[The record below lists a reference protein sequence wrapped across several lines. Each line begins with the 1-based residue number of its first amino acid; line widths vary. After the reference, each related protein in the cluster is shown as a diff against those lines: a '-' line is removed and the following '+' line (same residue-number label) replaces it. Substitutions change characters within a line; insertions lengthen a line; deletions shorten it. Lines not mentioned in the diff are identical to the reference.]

1 MHAFLHQLRVSLSLH
16 FRNRMALIYGYL
28 FPTIFLIAF
37 WVLYRYDRVPLAR
50 HMGEL
55 LTVTALGGA
64 CFGLPTTMVSERER
78 GVWRRYRLAPVRTGT
93 LLSSTIAARY
103 VLLVLAGLLQVA
115 LAMLIGMPLPNH
127 PLDLWIA
134 FTFVAFA
141 LLGLG
146 LVIATLADNVPAVQA
161 LGQCIFLPM
170 LIIGGV
176 AVQLT
181 SLPEW
186 AQHVSA
192 FFPGR
197 YAVEAMQTSVTG
209 AGPRRDAIQPAG
221 AAADRA
227 GRIRCRHPDVP
238 LGCRAAFRRARRQG
252 AGSPWRSPRGP
263 PSACSP
269 RPAAAS
275 APSPSSPSTRRRRS
289 PMSAWCRRRPRRRRR
304 RRNPRH
310 QRPSPGAASPPDEA
324 RPAPPPEA
332 PRADA
337 GRPAPETSGKPAP
350 QPRAA
355 TPPPAA
361 ANGKAPAQPSTKGPP
376 EPLLPEPASWQQV
389 TPAHIDEVMF
399 ERLPSDSGVVSPIAR
414 ADEPMEPELETELE
428 EVRTRLVTWG
438 PARVADPVQRVRN
451 LLYVAAVPDVFQIPL
466 ERYVPHVVFER
477 LQGDVPKDDLI
488 KILFWVATHPAGG
501 DDSAVD
507 DLRSAG
513 IPVNGPGDM
522 EQARERVML
531 YALKL
536 LGRLVGKDSE
546 LSTHLLLPADRRAPA
561 RPTRRRATTPR
572 RRRTPRLAAA
582 AICEAATR
590 TRTCSSVS
598 ARPFM
603 VPMVGGTSP

>member
-141 LLGLG
+141 LMGLG

-186 AQHVSA
+186 VQHVSA

-209 AGPRRDAIQPAG
+209 AGLGVMRFSLLALLLTGLAGFVAGIRMFRWDAEQRFVERGGKAWVAVAL
-221 AAADRA
+221 AAWAAVGVLAEAR
-227 GRIRCRHPDVP
+227 GRIGPVAIVAEYTPPAQPDERLVP
-238 LGCRAAFRRARRQG
+238 QTTT
-252 AGSPWRSPRGP
+252 P
-263 PSACSP
+263 PAP
-269 RPAAAS
+269 PPEPAPPAAV
-275 APSPSSPSTRRRRS
+275 
-289 PMSAWCRRRPRRRRR
+289 
-304 RRNPRH
+304 
-310 QRPSPGAASPPDEA
+310 PGGASPPDEA

-361 ANGKAPAQPSTKGPP
+361 ANGKTPAQPSTKGPP

-389 TPAHIDEVMF
+389 TPAHIEEVMF

-428 EVRTRLVTWG
+428 EVRTRLVTWA

-536 LGRLVGKDSE
+536 LGRLVGKIPRSNE
-546 LSTHLLLPADRRAPA
+546 L
-561 RPTRRRATTPR
+561 
-572 RRRTPRLAAA
+572 
-582 AICEAATR
+582 I
-590 TRTCSSVS
+590 
-598 ARPFM
+598 
-603 VPMVGGTSP
+603 

>member
-1 MHAFLHQLRVSLSLH
+1 MDAFLHQLRISLSLH

-78 GVWRRYRLAPVRTGT
+78 GVWRRYRLAPVQTGT
-93 LLSSTIAARY
+93 LLASTIVARY

-141 LLGLG
+141 LMGLG

-209 AGPRRDAIQPAG
+209 AGLGVMRFSLLALLLTGLAGFVAGIRMFRWDAQQRFIERGGRAWVALAL
-221 AAADRA
+221 AAWAAVGLLAEAR
-227 GRIRCRHPDVP
+227 GRIGPVAIIAEYTPPAQPDERLLP
-238 LGCRAAFRRARRQG
+238 RAPAPAPPEPEPAPPG
-252 AGSPWRSPRGP
+252 AGVTPGP
-263 PSACSP
+263 
-269 RPAAAS
+269 
-275 APSPSSPSTRRRRS
+275 
-289 PMSAWCRRRPRRRRR
+289 
-304 RRNPRH
+304 
-310 QRPSPGAASPPDEA
+310 ASPPDD
-324 RPAPPPEA
+324 APPAA
-332 PRADA
+332 PPDRSPADA
-337 GRPAPETSGKPAP
+337 AAGKPPASKP
-350 QPRAA
+350 PVS

-361 ANGKAPAQPSTKGPP
+361 ANDKPPAKPSTTGPP
-376 EPLLPEPASWQQV
+376 PPLLPEPGSWQQV
-389 TPAHIDEVMF
+389 TPAHIEEVMF

-428 EVRTRLVTWG
+428 EVRTRLVAWAPG
-438 PARVADPVQRVRN
+438 QVADPVQRVRN

-477 LQGDVPKDDLI
+477 LQGDVPKDDSI

-507 DLRSAG
+507 NLRAAG

-536 LGRLVGKDSE
+536 LGRLVGKIPS
-546 LSTHLLLPADRRAPA
+546 
-561 RPTRRRATTPR
+561 
-572 RRRTPRLAAA
+572 
-582 AICEAATR
+582 
-590 TRTCSSVS
+590 
-598 ARPFM
+598 
-603 VPMVGGTSP
+603 

>member
-28 FPTIFLIAF
+28 FPTMFLIAF

-141 LLGLG
+141 LMGLG

-186 AQHVSA
+186 VQHVSA

-209 AGPRRDAIQPAG
+209 AGLGVMRFSLLALLLTGLAGFVAGIRMFRWDAEQRFVERGGKAWVAVALAAWAAVGVLAEARGRIGPVAIVAEYTPPAQPDERLVPQTTTPPAPPPEPAPPAAVPGG
-221 AAADRA
+221 AA
-227 GRIRCRHPDVP
+227 
-238 LGCRAAFRRARRQG
+238 
-252 AGSPWRSPRGP
+252 
-263 PSACSP
+263 
-269 RPAAAS
+269 
-275 APSPSSPSTRRRRS
+275 
-289 PMSAWCRRRPRRRRR
+289 
-304 RRNPRH
+304 
-310 QRPSPGAASPPDEA
+310 PPDEA
-324 RPAPPPEA
+324 RPAPPEA
-332 PRADA
+332 PRAGA

-376 EPLLPEPASWQQV
+376 EPLLPEPASCQQV

-477 LQGDVPKDDLI
+477 LQGDVPKEDLI

-536 LGRLVGKDSE
+536 LGRLVGKIPS
-546 LSTHLLLPADRRAPA
+546 
-561 RPTRRRATTPR
+561 
-572 RRRTPRLAAA
+572 
-582 AICEAATR
+582 
-590 TRTCSSVS
+590 
-598 ARPFM
+598 
-603 VPMVGGTSP
+603 

>member
-28 FPTIFLIAF
+28 FPTMFLIAF

-141 LLGLG
+141 LMGLG

-186 AQHVSA
+186 VQHLSA

-209 AGPRRDAIQPAG
+209 AGLGVMRFSLLALLLTGLAGFVAGIRMFRWDAEQRFVERGGKAWVAVAL
-221 AAADRA
+221 AAWAAVGVLAEAR
-227 GRIRCRHPDVP
+227 GRIGPVAIVAEYTPPAQPDERLVP
-238 LGCRAAFRRARRQG
+238 QTTT
-252 AGSPWRSPRGP
+252 P
-263 PSACSP
+263 PAP
-269 RPAAAS
+269 PEPAPPAAVPGGAS
-275 APSPSSPSTRRRRS
+275 R
-289 PMSAWCRRRPRRRRR
+289 
-304 RRNPRH
+304 
-310 QRPSPGAASPPDEA
+310 PDEA

-332 PRADA
+332 PRAGA

-477 LQGDVPKDDLI
+477 LQGDVPKEDLI

-536 LGRLVGKDSE
+536 LGRLVGKIPS
-546 LSTHLLLPADRRAPA
+546 
-561 RPTRRRATTPR
+561 
-572 RRRTPRLAAA
+572 
-582 AICEAATR
+582 
-590 TRTCSSVS
+590 
-598 ARPFM
+598 
-603 VPMVGGTSP
+603 